1 MKKVI
6 LILCLINLT
15 ACIDFRTLE
24 KWDDARVKKKYER
37 AREAYYAKE
46 TPEQKRLRKIN
57 RKICFD
63 VSGAY
68 SGSWDQS
75 LFRDCMKERGSPLP

>member
-24 KWDDARVKKKYER
+24 KWDDARVKKNM
-37 AREAYYAKE
+37 KE
-46 TPEQKRLRKIN
+46 PEKLIMLKKHQN
-57 RKICFD
+57 RKD
-63 VSGAY
+63 
-68 SGSWDQS
+68 
-75 LFRDCMKERGSPLP
+75 